1 KVRALLIC
9 REDVT
14 ALGVPAT
21 LLAKVRT
28 VVIGTHADA
37 TTAAAEVVIP
47 GLTVFEKNGTLIN
60 CQFRLQAFAQAV
72 PGPAGVM
79 PDALTI
85 ARLADADA
93 AQVWKELSAL
103 PQLAGLD
110 GTRLPAEGV
119 PLDGSAWSS
128 VRFPE
133 GRLLKHAP
141 SA

>member
-1 KVRALLIC
+1 
-9 REDVT
+9 
-14 ALGVPAT
+14 
-21 LLAKVRT
+21 
-28 VVIGTHADA
+28 
-37 TTAAAEVVIP
+37 
-47 GLTVFEKNGTLIN
+47 
-60 CQFRLQAFAQAV
+60 
-72 PGPAGVM
+72 M

-110 GTRLPAEGV
+110 GTKLPAEGV

-128 VRFPE
+128 IRFPE